1 MLKKIV
7 SGAACALVAVVAT
20 ALPATATTATPT
32 NLHATRMTASTMSVA
47 WNAAPGA
54 SSYRVQLS
62 TSSTMSSPR
71 YARFSGTS
79 GVLRSLTP
87 KTRYYFRVTALD
99 AAGVRMSPYTAPT
112 YPSAVTTAVAVPQ
125 NVRVTDTG
133 ISSLALAWT
142 APEGAAVYS
151 VASSTT
157 PDFATATS
165 TRSSTPAVT
174 LTGLDGGTTYYVKVR
189 VITGTGTALSPY
201 SAPITAKT
209 DPASTLPSSAAG
221 PVDIRAGS
229 FNVVT
234 VTGDTAVGGNRHTW
248 KERRPTVI
256 RQILGED
263 VDVLGV
269 QEANQSYT
277 FASRLVDG
285 DTQFLDLKN
294 GLNSAGGT
302 YALTNENSYNCVNP
316 TTSYKCVYKD
326 QGASGG
332 DRILYNTSTLELV
345 SQGSYQYQHQNPTTP
360 TVTYALAYAVLRV
373 KSTGAKFLFTTT
385 HLDPPD
391 RTVRVA
397 QWHELIDKVNELKG
411 SLPVIN
417 VGDYNTQKF
426 DVICQEMLPAMKSAG
441 YGDVL
446 NQQYAVNPVAG
457 PRAQRTVNGWVNSNN
472 KWDSNVAD
480 YSYSNNRVKTGN
492 NIDWIFAT
500 NSLPVKEFKMVTN
513 FEPTSL
519 MVQGIMPSDHNMIRA
534 TITLP

>member
-209 DPASTLPSSAAG
+209 YPASTLPPSAAG

-229 FNVVT
+229 FNVTT
-234 VTGDTAVGGNRHTW
+234 VSGDQTAGNRLPWAQRRATVV
-248 KERRPTVI
+248 KE
-256 RQILGED
+256 ILGED
-263 VDVLGV
+263 VDVIGV
-269 QEANQSYT
+269 QEANQSYSY
-277 FASRLVDG
+277 ASRLVDG
-285 DTQFLDLKN
+285 GTQFLDLKN

-302 YALTNENSYNCVNP
+302 YALTNENSYNCVKP
-316 TTSYKCVYKD
+316 TTSYKCVY
-326 QGASGG
+326 QYRGASGG

-345 SQGSYQYQHQNPTTP
+345 SQGAYAYAHQNPTTP
-360 TVTYALAYAVLRV
+360 TVTYSLAYAVLRV

-391 RTVRVA
+391 RTIRVA
-397 QWHELIDKVNELKG
+397 QWHELINKVNELKG
-411 SLPVIN
+411 DLPVIN

-426 DVICQEMLPAMKSAG
+426 DVICQDMLPAMKSAG

-446 NQQYAVNPVAG
+446 NQQYAVNPVVN
-457 PRAQRTVNGWVNSNN
+457 PRAQRTINGWVNSNN
-472 KWDSNVAD
+472 RWDRNVAN
-480 YSYSNNRVKTGN
+480 YSYINNHTKIGN
-492 NIDWIFAT
+492 SIDWIFAT

-513 FEPTSL
+513 FDPTTL
-519 MVQGIMPSDHNMIRA
+519 MVQGVMPSDHNMLRA